1 MENIRYLNDTIIIL
15 QAGVLKSLRYSCVR
29 YIRHFSIDLYKN
41 FAGVLIR
48 IRYIHK
54 FFIIVL
60 IISGFCVVVL
70 HMHVLSSD
78 ILQIVEYIPNKNI
91 NSSK

>member
-29 YIRHFSIDLYKN
+29 YIRHVSIDLYKN

-48 IRYIHK
+48 IRYIRK
-54 FFIIVL
+54 FVIIVL
-60 IISGFCVVVL
+60 IISAVVVF

>member
-1 MENIRYLNDTIIIL
+1 MENIRYLNDTIINL

-48 IRYIHK
+48 IRYIRK
-54 FFIIVL
+54 FVIIVL
-60 IISGFCVVVL
+60 IISGFCC
-70 HMHVLSSD
+70 SCFT
-78 ILQIVEYIPNKNI
+78 YACFKFRYFA
-91 NSSK
+91 NS